1 MNLVAMPLPHTFH
14 TDVTH
19 CSEEEPCCEG
29 KFFGHLLLALTNL
42 IPYDPR
48 SRRAHALVH
57 LHQLLIL
64 QQTGPSHVS
73 AASRKGS
80 SREGQDVL
88 TFVINVNLR
97 SLESLLSLYSSTWFS
112 SWSPAEL
119 DNFCLTGFHQDH
131 GQKGSQTVFF
141 FTDSLL
147 SLIHVKGGCLVPGGF
162 SSNRSLTYTFFVV
175 VRPFLHA
182 LLVLLVHLN
191 NW

>member
-1 MNLVAMPLPHTFH
+1 MFLLSLSMSI
-14 TDVTH
+14 
-19 CSEEEPCCEG
+19 SE
-29 KFFGHLLLALTNL
+29 
-42 IPYDPR
+42 
-48 SRRAHALVH
+48 
-57 LHQLLIL
+57 
-64 QQTGPSHVS
+64 
-73 AASRKGS
+73 
-80 SREGQDVL
+80 
-88 TFVINVNLR
+88 